1 MHYENNKNVQ
11 IKKQSK
17 HKKNEIVSDE
27 DFDNSPNANKLNKI
41 EDKPSSKKLSK
52 LLLEDIDVVNYEMKQ
67 NKPQEQVID
76 PKKRQ

>member
-41 EDKPSSKKLSK
+41 EDKPSSKKFSK